1 MTLVLLL
8 AHALAGAALLGA
20 LTHQCVAAWRLAP
33 RAVAGQGGFMA
44 RYGAVGARGFTLAV
58 VVLYLAVALPGGLVY
73 PAYRLDV
80 RIPFEEMDLWW
91 AVGLFE
97 AGDLRAAL
105 VEFERAY
112 ALSSRPSLLYNLG
125 ATLYH
130 LLAGRVPFDA
140 PSSNEV
146 LVAILTDPVPR
157 LASRSGG
164 LRTGPR
170 EPARGG
176 GPDHQVVDRAGVHP
190 GPRLRAGRGPRRAV
204 RAAAASPRA
213 ARRLI
218 PRPPCS

>member
-8 AHALAGAALLGA
+8 ALALAAAALLGA

-97 AGDLRAAL
+97 VKEHWGGIGLGLLPLYASLWLAPQLAEHRRDRLL
-105 VEFERAY
+105 VTA
-112 ALSSRPSLLYNLG
+112 
-125 ATLYH
+125 
-130 LLAGRVPFDA
+130 LLAGIAWFDFVA
-140 PSSNEV
+140 GHV
-146 LVAILTDPVPR
+146 LNNLR
-157 LASRSGG
+157 G
-164 LRTGPR
+164 LP
-170 EPARGG
+170 
-176 GPDHQVVDRAGVHP
+176 
-190 GPRLRAGRGPRRAV
+190 
-204 RAAAASPRA
+204 
-213 ARRLI
+213 
-218 PRPPCS
+218 